1 MQRSIQ
7 VNKLNEFTGHSG
19 AIYGLYVSPVSGKVY
34 TGGAD
39 GYVVEWDLGN
49 AAEGRLIGRL
59 DQPIYCIFLYEPTK
73 QLWVGTGNGHI
84 HILDLESKIE
94 LKNLVSHEQGVFD
107 IKMLNGKLYAAGGD
121 GCISLWD
128 AQKTEL
134 LSLKK
139 FSEKSARVITCSP
152 SKSLLAIGFSDF
164 SIVLMDEN
172 LAVFELIQ
180 NAHTNSV
187 FSLAFNG
194 DGTQLFSGGRD
205 AMLKIW
211 NVAAD
216 VTLQKEIPA
225 HNLHVHSIAVQHEGN
240 YFLSSSM
247 DKTIKIW
254 RMQDAELLKVLDKAR
269 NDSHLN
275 SINKIAWVSEN
286 KFVSISDD
294 KKMMFWE
301 LISSN

>member
-7 VNKLNEFTGHSG
+7 VNKINEFTGHSG
-19 AIYGLYVSPVSGKVY
+19 AIYGLYVSPVSAKVY
-34 TGGAD
+34 TGGTD
-39 GYVVEWDLGN
+39 GYIVEWDLGN

-59 DQPIYCIFLYEPTK
+59 DQPIYCIFLFEPSQ
-73 QLWVGTGNGHI
+73 QLWVGTANGHI
-84 HILDLESKIE
+84 HILDLGSKTEI
-94 LKNLVSHEQGVFD
+94 KNLVSHEQGVFD

-121 GCISLWD
+121 GCISMWD
-128 AQKTEL
+128 AQKMEL
-134 LSLKK
+134 LTLKK
-139 FSEKSARVITCSP
+139 FSDKSARVITCSP
-152 SKSLLAIGFSDF
+152 SKSLLAVGFSDF

-194 DGTQLFSGGRD
+194 DGTQLYSGGRD

-216 VTLQKEIPA
+216 VTLMKEIPA
-225 HNLHVHSIAVQHEGN
+225 HNLHIHAIAIQNEEN
-240 YFLSSSM
+240 YFISSSM

-254 RMQDAELLKVLDKAR
+254 DMQDFTLLKVLDKAR
-269 NDSHLN
+269 NESHVN
-275 SINKIAWVSEN
+275 SINKIAWVN
-286 KFVSISDD
+286 AYQFVSISDD
-294 KKMMFWE
+294 KKLMFWE
-301 LISSN
+301 LIS